1 MVNEVT
7 PDDQCLDRALH
18 WAAKIAANAPMAVQ
32 YTKVAV
38 NKLLKDAAN
47 TSFDVAT
54 ALELITFNSE
64 DHTEALAAIKERRD
78 PTFHNR

>member
-1 MVNEVT
+1 
-7 PDDQCLDRALH
+7 
-18 WAAKIAANAPMAVQ
+18 MAVQ

-54 ALELITFNSE
+54 ALELITFGSD
-64 DHTEALAAIKERRD
+64 DHAEALAAIRERRQ